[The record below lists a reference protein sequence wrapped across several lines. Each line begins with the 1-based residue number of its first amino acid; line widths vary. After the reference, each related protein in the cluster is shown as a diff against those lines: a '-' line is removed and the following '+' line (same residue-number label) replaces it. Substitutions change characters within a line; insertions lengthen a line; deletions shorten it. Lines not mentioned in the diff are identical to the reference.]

1 MSRKKNCALQLRDV
15 REVSPN
21 EYIHQVLMSLCDELE
36 EGQGR
41 CQVNLNILSICIQKS
56 GKQQIENSNR
66 QEEAL
71 ISMSMRVYPAVYRFA
86 VRNLLSWRRCVS
98 VKVEVVESWQE
109 TSGVH
114 VTWFC
119 KSLSLNAAHIRKISW
134 ALNIRTTLLDQ
145 HDNIV
150 KEESW
155 DAWFAISTSIF
166 DTLPPLSSIT
176 CFRISSHAHSLAC
189 VWKIYL
195 NKC

>member
-98 VKVEVVESWQE
+98 VKVEVVES
-109 TSGVH
+109 
-114 VTWFC
+114 
-119 KSLSLNAAHIRKISW
+119 
-134 ALNIRTTLLDQ
+134 
-145 HDNIV
+145 
-150 KEESW
+150 
-155 DAWFAISTSIF
+155 
-166 DTLPPLSSIT
+166 
-176 CFRISSHAHSLAC
+176 
-189 VWKIYL
+189 
-195 NKC
+195 